1 MRTGY
6 LLVATDSLLSR
17 NVYRIIGTDFGELLW
32 LLAVPRLIR
41 MQPQRDVGWLHRLP
55 YHPYQVVA

>member
-32 LLAVPRLIR
+32 LLAVPRFIR
-41 MQPQRDVGWLHRLP
+41 
-55 YHPYQVVA
+55 A